1 MKLSQF
7 LAPDRVTLDAAHG
20 DNYYRHSHVENALDA
35 SYRTARDRLEQKI
48 ARRECTDPD
57 FRAFMASM
65 SWSEREDYLDAQCG
79 KRPGRQKYKNEY
91 NRNKSAE
98 KKQHGGAREQV
109 IPEGMIRMEEAAALL
124 GATYRAVYWY
134 IVKGVRRHGQ
144 HVRLR
149 AEKHGKLNLTRPEW
163 VADFKREAFWL
174 AIDKAARGIMDGQGK
189 STR

>member
-20 DNYYRHSHVENALDA
+20 EHYHVHSNIENALDA
-35 SYRTARDRLEQKI
+35 SYRTERDKKEQAI
-48 ARRECTDPD
+48 SRRACEDAD
-57 FRAFMASM
+57 FRDFLGAMTWA
-65 SWSEREDYLDAQCG
+65 EYEDYLDAQCG
-79 KRPGRQKYKNEY
+79 KRPGRQKYKMEY
-91 NRNKSAE
+91 NRRKAAE
-98 KKQHGGAREQV
+98 SQHGGKREQV

-134 IVKGVRRHGQ
+134 ITAGVKRAGH
-144 HVRLR
+144 HVKLR
-149 AEKHGKLNLTRPEW
+149 SEKYGKLNLTRPEW

-174 AIDKAARGIMDGQGK
+174 AIDKAARGIMAEQGD

>member
-35 SYRTARDRLEQKI
+35 SYRTQRDRLEQKI

-57 FRAFMASM
+57 FRAFMAGM
-65 SWSEREDYLDAQCG
+65 TWTQREDWLDANCG
-79 KRPGRQKYKNEY
+79 KRPGRQKYKNDY
-91 NRNKSAE
+91 NRKKAAENK
-98 KKQHGGAREQV
+98 HGGKREQV
-109 IPEGMIRMEEAAALL
+109 VPEGMIRMEEAAAILET
-124 GATYRAVYWY
+124 TYRAVYWY

-174 AIDKAARGIMDGQGK
+174 AIDKAARGIMAEQGE
-189 STR
+189 ST

>member
-7 LAPDRVTLDAAHG
+7 LTPDRVTLDAAHG
-20 DNYYRHSHVENALDA
+20 EHYHTHSHVENALDA
-35 SYRTARDRLEQKI
+35 SYRTARDRLEQKVC
-48 ARRECTDPD
+48 RRECTDPD

-65 SWSEREDYLDAQCG
+65 TWAQREDWLDANCG

-91 NRNKSAE
+91 NRKKAAE
-98 KKQHGGAREQV
+98 KRQHGGVREQV
-109 IPEGMIRMEEAAALL
+109 IPEGMITIDAAAAML
-124 GATYRAVYWY
+124 GASYRSTYWY
-134 IVKGVRRHGQ
+134 MTHGTRRHGQ

-163 VADFKREAFWL
+163 VAEFRREAFWL
-174 AIDKAARGIMDGQGK
+174 DIDKAARGIMAKGE